1 MTAYDISE
9 PQKPKSIQPIVKR
22 MGQYVQAMGFAK
34 KPVESIAMF
43 ADDYDAVMRSLTAH
57 AKKHSLPDV
66 TGLRY
71 GAIPVK
77 RSGIK

>member
-1 MTAYDISE
+1 
-9 PQKPKSIQPIVKR
+9 
-22 MGQYVQAMGFAK
+22 MGQYVKAMGYAN
-34 KPVESIAMF
+34 KPVQSIAMY
-43 ADDYDAVMRSLTAH
+43 ADDYDAAMRSLTAH

-71 GAIPVK
+71 GAIPVR